1 MDASHCPHLCQKQDP
16 DCDRLGLVEGGAPT
30 PTPLNRNRLIAL
42 AAAMVLRAHP
52 GTTIVTDSVTSE
64 GLRRFIERRGG
75 RHLRWVLVV
84 GVGVGVGVVCVD
96 WPVTSMYHIY

>member
-1 MDASHCPHLCQKQDP
+1 MDAHLTVHTPRQNQDP

-42 AAAMVLRAHP
+42 AAAVVLRAHP

-75 RHLRWVLVV
+75 RHLRWALACV

-96 WPVTSMYHIY
+96 WPVT